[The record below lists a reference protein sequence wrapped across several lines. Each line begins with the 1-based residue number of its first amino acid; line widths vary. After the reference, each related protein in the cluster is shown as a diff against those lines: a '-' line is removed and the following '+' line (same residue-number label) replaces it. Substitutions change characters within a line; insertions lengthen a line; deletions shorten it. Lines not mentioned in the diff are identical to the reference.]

1 MMIDRKRLHIIPQI
15 CGVLAKSAP
24 THQER
29 HLFTGLYKKW
39 LRIALDREKA
49 QFAELLRFEDDGGA
63 VGVAERLHLS
73 GGCR

>member
-39 LRIALDREKA
+39 LRIALKA
-49 QFAELLRFEDDGGA
+49 QFAELQRFED
-63 VGVAERLHLS
+63 VPPTSTLKR
-73 GGCR
+73 R